1 MIKLDYI
8 KSLDAEFKQ
17 LLSVDKKYQPI
28 GKSLAA
34 LLRSMNPELQ
44 KIKKKHEGSED
55 HFVKESL
62 VINKNYAENLDNF
75 HRSLNVLVEKNHQEV
90 EKSQKI
96 KLQQTHDLNI
106 NLKAQLDGLDE
117 RMIQVNLDA
126 KEKISKADQALK
138 RELSQIQKVMNE
150 ARRIYQEASQAI
162 DIEQKESIRIY
173 GKNFD
178 EDMAELA
185 VKEAKI
191 HEAYQVK
198 KEENK
203 QTSFMVTKE
212 NDDSYLLIKNTY
224 STLSITLNKKINEL
238 KKRYQ
243 QIILELD
250 KDHQD
255 AMTPIEKSILDLKTN
270 YAEAQRK
277 ALQNYT
283 EKMSS
288 LNVIFDVQK
297 TDYETKKERIIHD
310 GNEAITLL
318 NSKLSAYRE
327 TTQREKLVKAREIRD
342 EIKSIESEKEQDKK
356 NRELSSMMN
365 QFDSELNKQIIR
377 TNKDIQQKKK
387 ETQKRLF
394 DLDQKHLREINEW
407 RLKKVL
413 FDYEKKQDFA
423 KIDLNFNHNLSI
435 SELQKSSEIQT
446 HQYKKDLILMQ
457 HNKDLLS
464 LEYQLMIGAS
474 IQERELN
481 LLANDAHMAVA
492 SFKLKEIHDEN
503 EFKKELLD
511 IQYQKDILKTTY
523 DADLRVLNATT
534 QLELEKEKVKR
545 DFILQEQ
552 ELRIELSHAIY
563 TKQEALIK
571 HELQL
576 LINELDYEREVLY
589 LENKK
594 TLDVIKLEALL
605 EEAKRDFVISEAK
618 YKHQQRMSNEKA
630 TRLLK
635 TYQNE
640 LEHNQLTSECLMD
653 ALWLYHRHD
662 QTLMQLIIQLYKLPS
677 HPEVFKGF
685 LLLLIDQIRTF
696 EETNM
701 NLLEIFQEMDHAFYL
716 KKIEDLTGYKYML
729 KHEDMMN
736 TFEAELQK
744 VIDKKRV
751 IEDDIKSL
759 EEQFFANQ
767 TELERHHL
775 FINQL
780 DKITVSIKAEK
791 QSGSKHHD
799 LKENQKLVS
808 NHEHEIKRIKQQLSR
823 IEKQID
829 QKHQQLTP
837 LDLEI
842 DKIKRHQKEEETS
855 LADKKRDE
863 ASIFYRYLG
872 LNKRIYE
879 KLTQTITKRYD
890 ALKTFYQSLYQEV
903 YVTEA
908 FLDVELKKLTAHL
921 HHHETELVNYHQ
933 RLMNVM
939 LNFYLKEKN
948 EQAQLTLG
956 FKQSTLALIR
966 SLHQSYTKQLKD
978 IDNDHQKK
986 VISDH
991 HQIKTLKVKHQ
1002 KKQELEELSYQKALA
1017 IEQNVLK
1024 NLEDKITDNRKKNED
1039 ELRLL
1044 NENQLSIAQ
1053 QYQSEHQT
1061 KLGELKSAFDKQIY
1075 GMDQTIQTA
1084 TKSYQSTDESM
1095 TNKNQAIILKYQ
1107 QAYDKYQVML
1117 KQKATHYDT
1126 EMEKSTQNY
1135 QTRLLDERMT
1145 VKRMNKK
1152 REGELKNIQ
1161 VHVNRF
1167 THQTR
1172 NDQNDELNKEL
1183 RLLRK
1188 SHLSKMRMLH
1198 LN

>member
-28 GKSLAA
+28 QKSLAA

-44 KIKKKHEGSED
+44 KIKKKHEGSEED
-55 HFVKESL
+55 FVKESL
-62 VINKNYAENLDNF
+62 AINKNYAENLENF
-75 HRSLNVLVEKNHQEV
+75 HRSLNLLVEKNHQEV
-90 EKSQKI
+90 EKNQKI
-96 KLQQTHDLNI
+96 KLQQTHDLNL
-106 NLKAQLDGLDE
+106 NLKAQLDGIDE

-138 RELSQIQKVMNE
+138 RELAQIQKVMNE
-150 ARRIYQEASQAI
+150 VRRIYQEASQAI
-162 DIEQKESIRIY
+162 DIEQKDSIKIY

-185 VKEAKI
+185 LKEEKI
-191 HEAYQVK
+191 HHVYQAIK
-198 KEENK
+198 DENK
-203 QTSFMVTKE
+203 QMTFNVSKD

-224 STLSITLNKKINEL
+224 SQLSIILNKKINEL

-255 AMTPIEKSILDLKTN
+255 KMDPIEKAILDLKAN

-297 TDYETKKERIIHD
+297 RDYEIKKERIIHD

-327 TTQREKLVKAREIRD
+327 TTQREKLIKAREIRD
-342 EIKSIESEKEQDKK
+342 EIKSLESEKEQDKK
-356 NRELSSMMN
+356 NRELTSMMN
-365 QFDSELNKQIIR
+365 QFDSDLNKQIIR
-377 TNKDIQQKKK
+377 TNKDIQLKKK
-387 ETQKRLF
+387 ETQKRLY
-394 DLDQKHLREINEW
+394 DLDQKHLKEINEW

-423 KIDLNFNHNLSI
+423 KIDLNFNHNLGV

-446 HQYKKDLILMQ
+446 YQYKKDLILMQ

-492 SFKLKEIHDEN
+492 SFKLKEIHDES
-503 EFKKELLD
+503 EYKKELLN

-523 DADLRVLNATT
+523 DADLKVLNATT

-552 ELRIELSHAIY
+552 DLRVELSHALF

-571 HELQL
+571 HDLQL
-576 LINELDYEREVLY
+576 QINELDHEREVLY

-605 EEAKRDFVISEAK
+605 EEVKREFVISEAR

-640 LEHNQLTSECLMD
+640 LEHNQLTTECLMD
-653 ALWLYHRHD
+653 ALWLYHHHD
-662 QTLMQLIIQLYKLPS
+662 QTFMNHVIDLYKLPS

-685 LLLLIDQIRTF
+685 LLLLIDKSMTF
-696 EETNM
+696 IETNM
-701 NLLEIFQEMDHAFYL
+701 NLLEIFQAEDHAFYV

-736 TFEAELQK
+736 TFDAELQK
-744 VIDKKRV
+744 ILEKKQA
-751 IEDDIKSL
+751 IEADIKSL

-780 DKITVSIKAEK
+780 DKITVSIKIEK
-791 QSGSKHHD
+791 THGTKHHD

-808 NHEHEIKRIKQQLSR
+808 NHEHEIKRIKQQISR

-829 QKHQQLTP
+829 QKHQQITP
-837 LDLEI
+837 LELEI
-842 DKIKRHQKEEETS
+842 EKIKKHQKEEETS

-863 ASIFYRYLG
+863 AGVFYRYLG
-872 LNKRIYE
+872 LNKQIYE
-879 KLTQTITKRYD
+879 KMTQVITKRYE
-890 ALKTFYQSLYQEV
+890 ALKTFYQALYQEV

-908 FLDVELKKLTAHL
+908 FLEIEMKKLNTAL
-921 HHHETELVNYHQ
+921 HHHETQLTLLHQ

-939 LNFYLKEKN
+939 LSFYMKEKN
-948 EQAQLTLG
+948 EQSQLTLG

-1002 KKQELEELSYQKALA
+1002 KKQELEELSYRKTLS

-1024 NLEDKITDNRKKNED
+1024 NLEDKITDNRRKNEV
-1039 ELRLL
+1039 ELRML

-1053 QYQSEHQT
+1053 QYQSDHQV
-1061 KLGELKSAFDKQIY
+1061 KLTEMKNLFDKQTYTI
-1075 GMDQTIQTA
+1075 DQATQNA
-1084 TKSYQSTDESM
+1084 TKSFQSTDESM

-1107 QAYDKYQVML
+1107 QAYDKYQVAL
-1117 KQKATHYDT
+1117 KQKATHYDS
-1126 EMEKSTQNY
+1126 EMTKSTENY
-1135 QTRLLDERMT
+1135 QSRLLSERMT

-1152 REGELKNIQ
+1152 REAELKNII

-1172 NDQNDELNKEL
+1172 NDQNGELSKEL

-1188 SHLSKMRMLH
+1188 SHYSKMRMLH